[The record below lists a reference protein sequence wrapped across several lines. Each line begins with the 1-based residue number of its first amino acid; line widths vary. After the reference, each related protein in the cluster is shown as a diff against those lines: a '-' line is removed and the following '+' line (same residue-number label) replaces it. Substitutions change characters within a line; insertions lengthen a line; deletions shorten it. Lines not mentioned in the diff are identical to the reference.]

1 MGFLVKLFTRKG
13 NLAVMNNLYHK
24 IAVTFACTALSF
36 TLVAN
41 KEAQAATFT
50 LSPPATQF
58 FIEKG
63 YFESFSSL
71 VFVSPN
77 ENNPVLG
84 IFTPPD
90 FGDSFSS
97 VLFSPRRRPSLLD
110 KERRA
115 FYEFNISNLSLAPN
129 TVIRKVTFQQYV
141 ESAQRTNSTSDI
153 RSFDLEI
160 FGYVGN
166 GKPDLSDFGNGV
178 SLDIKD
184 VAAVVDRNLYSSDL
198 DFYYSRSLRFDVT
211 TFFKEQV
218 KNGGAFAGF
227 GIRPQDQPYNNS
239 IGFPNYGG
247 AILKQPYLIIET
259 EPVPEPTTIFGSALA
274 LGVGGW
280 LKRKKS
286 GQQNKAT
293 PH

>member
-1 MGFLVKLFTRKG
+1 
-13 NLAVMNNLYHK
+13 MNNFYHK
-24 IAVTFACTALSF
+24 IAVASVCTALSF
-36 TLVAN
+36 TSVTNKGAN
-41 KEAQAATFT
+41 AATFT

-58 FIEKG
+58 FIEDG
-63 YFESFSSL
+63 FSPNYL
-71 VFVSPN
+71 GLIFVSPN
-77 ENNPVLG
+77 ENPDLG
-84 IFTPPD
+84 IFNPD
-90 FGDSFSS
+90 LGGTFRS
-97 VLFSPRRRPSLLD
+97 VLKYSGRRPSFRD
-110 KERRA
+110 IERRA

-141 ESAQRTNSTSDI
+141 ESAQRISTTSDI

-166 GKPDLSDFGNGV
+166 GRPDLSDFGNGV

-198 DFYYSRSLRFDVT
+198 DFYYSRNLRFDVT

-218 KNGGAFAGF
+218 KNGDAFAGF
-227 GIRPQDQPYNNS
+227 GIRAQNQPYNNS
-239 IGFPNYGG
+239 MGFPNYGV
-247 AILKQPYLIIET
+247 ATLYEPYLIIET

-286 GQQNKAT
+286 SQQNKTT
-293 PH
+293 PPH

>member
-1 MGFLVKLFTRKG
+1 
-13 NLAVMNNLYHK
+13 MNNFYRK
-24 IAVTFACTALSF
+24 IAVASICTALSF
-36 TLVAN
+36 TSVTNKGAN
-41 KEAQAATFT
+41 AATFT

-58 FIEKG
+58 SIEDG
-63 YFESFSSL
+63 LEDSPNYL
-71 VFVSPN
+71 GLIFVSPN
-77 ENNPVLG
+77 EN
-84 IFTPPD
+84 PD
-90 FGDSFSS
+90 FRYVFKYSGRRSSF
-97 VLFSPRRRPSLLD
+97 RD
-110 KERRA
+110 QETRA

-141 ESAQRTNSTSDI
+141 DSAQSVRPTSDI

-198 DFYYSRSLRFDVT
+198 DFYYTRNLRFDVT
-211 TFFKEQV
+211 TFVKEQV

-227 GIRPQDQPYNNS
+227 GIRTQNQPYNNS
-239 IGFPNYGG
+239 VGFPNNGG
-247 AILKQPYLIIET
+247 ATLRQPYLIIET

-286 GQQNKAT
+286 SQQHKT
-293 PH
+293 TSQH